1 MSEPVFVGIDV
12 SKNQLDLLFSDGKE
26 QQVSNELDSVKSLA
40 KDLAKLSPKL
50 VVMEASGGYERLALV
65 TLFRAGVPIVAVNP
79 RQVRDFAKAMGKLAK
94 TDRIDAKVLCEFAS
108 RIRPQV
114 RQLPDE
120 QLLELEELLQR
131 RIQLI
136 QMLTAEKNRLQQS
149 PSPAVRRSLNKSIES
164 LSKLLE
170 TTDKDLDKGVKDSPL
185 WSEKVELL
193 DSVPGIG
200 RVTALSLVA
209 MLPELGTLS
218 RKQIAA
224 LVGVA
229 PLNRDSGQYE
239 GTRSCWGGRADVRT
253 ALYMAA
259 LAGIRSNPVLRKAY
273 KDLRSRGKVAKV
285 ALVACMR
292 KLLTIVNA
300 MMRTRTAWKIIP
312 ERTITAGSIS

>member
-239 GTRSCWGGRADVRT
+239 GTRS
-253 ALYMAA
+253 LYTWQ
-259 LAGIRSNPVLRKAY
+259 R
-273 KDLRSRGKVAKV
+273 
-285 ALVACMR
+285 
-292 KLLTIVNA
+292 
-300 MMRTRTAWKIIP
+300 
-312 ERTITAGSIS
+312 